1 MRRFLEISKRVQNA
15 QFSPMRKFL
24 PFLEKVKQK
33 GIEVFQLQIGQ
44 PDFEMP
50 REVLRE
56 IRNFQGKVLPYT
68 NSTGIE
74 ELKEAWQKYYQSV
87 GIKVN
92 VSDIIITAGA
102 SEAILIS
109 FLIVCDP
116 GEELVVFEPFFPAY
130 NTFAT
135 LTNLKLKPIR
145 TFPSNGFHLP
155 KKEEILKKIGKKTK
169 GILICNP
176 NNPTG
181 TVYTKKELKTIVQIA
196 KEKNLFVLSDET
208 YREFVFEGKH
218 YSILNFSE
226 IKDRAILIDSASKRF
241 NVCGARIGCLVSKN
255 KKIIEG
261 ATKIAQAR
269 LSLPK
274 VEQMAIVPLLKN
286 PTKYVEKIF
295 KEYKKRREVV
305 MQALKKIPE
314 ISWVK
319 PEGTYYALLK
329 LPIKNSDHFAKWLL
343 TEFSLK
349 GKTVLVTPAAE
360 FYATPG
366 LGQDEIRIAFVL
378 PPKKLKEAIKI
389 LGEGLREY
397 RKHF

>member
-1 MRRFLEISKRVQNA
+1 MRRFLGISKRVQNA

-305 MQALKKIPE
+305 VQALKKIPE